1 MNKDTNIRVTA
12 GQISADLIFRTRL
25 SIRGVH
31 ITEFVCV
38 CVCACTKVS
47 GSLQAA
53 V

>member
-31 ITEFVCV
+31 ITDFVCV
-38 CVCACTKVS
+38 CVRVQKSVDPFRRLCE
-47 GSLQAA
+47 
-53 V
+53 